1 MNDICERN
9 IKFGK
14 RLVKE
19 RKKAGLTQA
28 RLADKIEG
36 ETEKRPEQNTISNW
50 ENGKSFPGSI
60 DMIFALSRIFACD
73 CGYLLGDY
81 DERTHDSMDICK
93 ATGLS
98 EETVNLLCNL
108 RAWGVETELTSVVDA
123 LIYDFRSAEKGKDI
137 APLVYLISWFLQYH
151 GGNSGTMRV
160 LPDGTVKDSGDATGY
175 TSSTLKLNDRIIGN
189 AALTEI
195 EQGLISL
202 KKRILRKERGKNG
215 KH

>member
-1 MNDICERN
+1 M
-9 IKFGK
+9 
-14 RLVKE
+14 
-19 RKKAGLTQA
+19 
-28 RLADKIEG
+28 
-36 ETEKRPEQNTISNW
+36 
-50 ENGKSFPGSI
+50 
-60 DMIFALSRIFACD
+60 SRIFACD

-108 RAWGVETELTSVVDA
+108 RAWGVEKELTSVVDA
-123 LIYDFRSAEKGKDI
+123 LIYDFRSAEKSKDI

-175 TSSTLKLNDRIIGN
+175 TSSTLKLNDRIIEN

>member
-1 MNDICERN
+1 MNDNYERN
-9 IKFGK
+9 IELGK
-14 RLVKE
+14 RLGRE
-19 RKKAGLTQA
+19 RKKEGLTQA
-28 RLADKIEG
+28 GLADKIEA
-36 ETEKRPEQNTISNW
+36 ETGKRPEQNTISNW
-50 ENGKSFPGSI
+50 ENGKSFPGI
-60 DMIFALSRIFACD
+60 DTIFALSRIFACD

-108 RAWGVETELTSVVDA
+108 RAWGTEKELTSVIDA
-123 LIYDFRSAEKGKDI
+123 LIYDFGFATKGEGI
-137 APLVYLISWFLQYH
+137 APLVYLISWFLRYR
-151 GGNSGTMRV
+151 GGNSGSMRV
-160 LPDGTVKDSGDATGY
+160 LPDGTVKDSCDATGY
-175 TSSTLKLNDRIIGN
+175 TLNTLKLNDRIIEN

-202 KKRILRKERGKNG
+202 KKRILRKERGENG